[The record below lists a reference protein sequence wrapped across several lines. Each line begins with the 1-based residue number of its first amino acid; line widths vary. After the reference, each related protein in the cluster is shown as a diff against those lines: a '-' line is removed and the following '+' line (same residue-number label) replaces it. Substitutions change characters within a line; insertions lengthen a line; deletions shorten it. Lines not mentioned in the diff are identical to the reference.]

1 MGKIHSPYRS
11 DRGAELLRRHPQL
24 TPMTNVS
31 IWVAVRAFCDEDG
44 GWGEYGDKTA
54 DFRHSPKAE
63 AKHGPVGLWDVSEV
77 TCMDHLFQGCTNF
90 NEDVSAWDMRRVE
103 NLAQMF
109 HGASSFNQ
117 PLGAWVLRPGA
128 LTHVMF
134 YEATVFDRAAN
145 SPWYEDDE
153 ADWEDWED

>member
-1 MGKIHSPYRS
+1 
-11 DRGAELLRRHPQL
+11 
-24 TPMTNVS
+24 MTNES
-31 IWVAVRAFCDEDG
+31 IRVAVRAFCEEDG
-44 GWGEYGDKTA
+44 GWIDNGYRTA
-54 DFRHSPKAE
+54 DFHSPKAE
-63 AKHGPVGLWDVSEV
+63 AKYGQVGLWDVSEV
-77 TCMDHLFQGCTNF
+77 RSMDSLFNRCVNF

-145 SPWYEDDE
+145 APWYEDDE